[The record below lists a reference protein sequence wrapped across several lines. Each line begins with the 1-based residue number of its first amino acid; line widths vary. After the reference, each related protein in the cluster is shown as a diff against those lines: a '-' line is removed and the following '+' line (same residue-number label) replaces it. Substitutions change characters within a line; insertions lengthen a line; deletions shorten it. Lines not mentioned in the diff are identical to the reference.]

1 MPPDDHR
8 RMITAELEFT
18 VERRLV
24 RPAVSSPDRVKHFD
38 GDRAAAGGPD
48 RHPDRPGSI
57 MDGDRLRQTIQT
69 LGLDL
74 GRFYDMAFGKTI
86 EVGPDRRGWAA
97 QVFDQRGVGG
107 ENLIRAFVGRWVN
120 ACDTH
125 SWRRSVSGP
134 RGFAWIWRRLFS
146 QHTLIAL
153 K

>member
-1 MPPDDHR
+1 MEFGVDGLARDKLRLEIYGVTPCFKAIGAKAHDQDSAVDRSGGETAPRSITRSSLMP
-8 RMITAELEFT
+8 
-18 VERRLV
+18 
-24 RPAVSSPDRVKHFD
+24 
-38 GDRAAAGGPD
+38 
-48 RHPDRPGSI
+48 
-57 MDGDRLRQTIQT
+57 
-69 LGLDL
+69 
-74 GRFYDMAFGKTI
+74 
-86 EVGPDRRGWAA
+86 
-97 QVFDQRGVGG
+97 VGG